1 MKFNLCIVGRDMD
14 KVKGEERKQKKLQ
27 KKKNKNRKKKIHHRL
42 PEPSTENGKKEKL

>member
-27 KKKNKNRKKKIHHRL
+27 KKKQEKKIHHRL